1 MKLSNLILKANF
13 QKHFWLDVSK
23 CVVKGF
29 PLFFMPICFFFSFLL
44 RLLVLSQLHI
54 LLHAA
59 CATPLTI
66 HLTNSSAYT
75 SENYATH
82 L

>member
-1 MKLSNLILKANF
+1 MVGRLKMRGERLSTVLYANL
-13 QKHFWLDVSK
+13 
-23 CVVKGF
+23 
-29 PLFFMPICFFFSFLL
+29 FFFSFLL